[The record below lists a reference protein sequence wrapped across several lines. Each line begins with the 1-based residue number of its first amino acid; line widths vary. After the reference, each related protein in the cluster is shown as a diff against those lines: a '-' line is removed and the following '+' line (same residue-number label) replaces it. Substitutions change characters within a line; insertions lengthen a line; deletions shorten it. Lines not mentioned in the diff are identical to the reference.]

1 MHHVTHISTLC
12 HTYGWV
18 TSHMWRI
25 HVTFM
30 MSHVTHMY
38 ESRHTYEWATSH
50 VLTSHVTR
58 MNESHHTY
66 KWVTSRIWM
75 SHITHMNES
84 HHACEWVTAHI
95 CMSHITNRNES
106 RHTHVSLVTRTN
118 GSHHTYE
125 WGTSH
130 KRMKYVTLMV
140 RVTNMWHMTREH
152 MWRTLRIYTTCLM
165 HMCDMTLVHV
175 WYASSHTVY
184 MRQYFINMCD
194 RTPSQPSTRSHSLQT
209 SADPL
214 ESRCLPIHTY
224 DMSFICVTWLTY
236 MRDMT
241 SSATSYIPFTRG
253 IHKAGT

>member
-1 MHHVTHISTLC
+1 MN
-12 HTYGWV
+12 
-18 TSHMWRI
+18 
-25 HVTFM
+25 
-30 MSHVTHMY
+30 

-75 SHITHMNES
+75 SHITHVNESQHTYAWVTSQIGMSHVTHMWVSSHVRMGHITHMNEA
-84 HHACEWVTAHI
+84 HHTNEWN
-95 CMSHITNRNES
+95 MSHS
-106 RHTHVSLVTRTN
+106 WSD
-118 GSHHTYE
+118 
-125 WGTSH
+125 
-130 KRMKYVTLMV
+130 
-140 RVTNMWHMTREH
+140 VTNMWHMTREH

-241 SSATSYIPFTRG
+241 PSATSYIPFTRG